1 MMIAAAFIVGF
12 ICGVIA
18 VVVLLIGLFLINE
31 WRHRERTKPPLA
43 NGDLNG
49 ER

>member
-1 MMIAAAFIVGF
+1 MIIAAIVGF
-12 ICGVIA
+12 IGGVMA

-31 WRHRERTKPPLA
+31 WRHREKTKPPSA

-49 ER
+49 ERR